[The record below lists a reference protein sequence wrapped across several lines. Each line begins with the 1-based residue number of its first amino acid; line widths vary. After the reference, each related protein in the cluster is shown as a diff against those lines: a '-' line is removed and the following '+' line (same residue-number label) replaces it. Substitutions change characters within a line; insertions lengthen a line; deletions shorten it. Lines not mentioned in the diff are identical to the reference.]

1 MKLKN
6 LIDVIYG
13 DLTIEIFNE
22 DLTMIFKGKVWDIPD
37 KLNFKKIRWVK
48 ISDCENR
55 TLMVSIKK

>member
-6 LIDVIYG
+6 LIDVIYS

-22 DLTMIFKGKVWDIPD
+22 DLITIFKGKVWDIPD
-37 KLNFKKIRWVK
+37 KLNFKKVRWVDV
-48 ISDCENR
+48 SGYENR